1 MNTRINTWVLLA
13 LVAALLV
20 SAPGCTQRLRGSATR
35 TGGNPKPASEPVAE
49 SVHPPYDAH
58 GRGALDGTLI
68 GVTTE
73 TIHAGL
79 RQQPIPY
86 SMAVVR
92 WKAGGK
98 DQTSEFIV
106 AYVGKLT
113 VDGRSIIATS
123 SELSVDLAPATLRKY
138 GIGRPIHVVYK
149 GMSQVPFEVEMTDYP
164 YAAAKEIAIGH

>member
-1 MNTRINTWVLLA
+1 MILIA
-13 LVAALLV
+13 GLLV
-20 SAPGCTQRLRGSATR
+20 SAPGCTQRLAGSTSR
-35 TGGNPKPASEPVAE
+35 TAGNPKLASQPVAE

-73 TIHAGL
+73 TIPAGSL
-79 RQQPIPY
+79 QHPVPY

-92 WKAGGK
+92 WKAGGR

-113 VDGRSIIATS
+113 VDERSVIATF
-123 SELSVDLAPATLRKY
+123 SELSVELAPATLRKY
-138 GIGRPIHVVYK
+138 GIGKPIHVVYQ
-149 GMSQVPFEVEMTDYP
+149 GTSLVPFEVEKTDYP
-164 YAAAKEIAIGH
+164 HAAAKEIAIGH